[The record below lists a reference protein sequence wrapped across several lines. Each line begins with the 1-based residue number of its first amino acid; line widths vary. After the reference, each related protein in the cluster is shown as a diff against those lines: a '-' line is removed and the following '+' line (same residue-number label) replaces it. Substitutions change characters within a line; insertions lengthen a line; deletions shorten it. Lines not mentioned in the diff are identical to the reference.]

1 MAEKSKE
8 AIAEELR
15 AEYRATIK
23 RTADEEDALKRSG
36 PFSRGGTKSIRFA
49 YFRWFLL
56 GGFGAHR
63 FYLGRPLS
71 GAAMLALM
79 VGGVVLSMQS
89 TLAIL
94 SWPLSAALFVW
105 WLADAFLIP
114 KMLP

>member
-1 MAEKSKE
+1 MAEKSKGQ
-8 AIAEELR
+8 IADELR

-23 RTADEEDALKRSG
+23 RTADDEDALRRSG
-36 PFSRGGTKSIRFA
+36 PFSRSGTKSIRFA
-49 YFRWFLL
+49 YFLWFLL

-79 VGGVVLSMQS
+79 IGGVVSSMQPA
-89 TLAIL
+89 LAIL
-94 SWPLSAALFVW
+94 MLPASAALSVW